1 MIDRAVFVDECAG
14 IEIETTVRFGGSMP
28 NHFRAEAG
36 EQMPFFTAVMS
47 ASGFACNGASET
59 SSNFHRE

>member
-14 IEIETTVRFGGSMP
+14 IEIETTVRFGDSMP

-36 EQMPFFTAVMS
+36 EQIPFLTAVMS
-47 ASGFACNGASET
+47 ASGFACN
-59 SSNFHRE
+59 